1 MSKKGG
7 VVVQRKVLK
16 QFRKKKGLSV
26 QEIAD
31 LIGVSASF
39 YYKIEQGIRDP
50 IMEKAQKIAQVLEST
65 VDELFFNTK
74 LDDSSI
80 ANRLAA
86 TLPKTG

>member
-1 MSKKGG
+1 M
-7 VVVQRKVLK
+7 VQRKVLK
-16 QFRKKKGLSV
+16 QFRKQKGLSV

-65 VDELFFNTK
+65 VDELFFNTS
-74 LDDSSI
+74 LDVSSKEG
-80 ANRLAA
+80 RLVA
-86 TLPKTG
+86 TLPRTG

>member
-1 MSKKGG
+1 MK
-7 VVVQRKVLK
+7 RKILK
-16 QFRKKKGLSV
+16 QARKNKGLSV

-65 VDELFFNTK
+65 VDELFFNIN
-74 LDDSSI
+74 LDEMSI
-80 ANRLAA
+80 LKQQQPAK
-86 TLPKTG
+86 LPKTG